1 MSWIAKV
8 RTGLRDCIL
17 WWLSMPRQ
25 WLREWLGIAAH
36 EEDIRLGF
44 ADLRARMQYAE
55 QDNERQA
62 RDLNEIDSRLAERID
77 KVETG
82 QGALAKGLEQI
93 NAALTTGDE
102 RLRGELEGI
111 ADNLQAQI
119 VELGKLPLD
128 AAPKP
133 KEVDG
138 KTQIDP
144 GFRRFT
150 SRKKDWE
157 RAHAQPKTTETGKQI
172 EENHRLIASGTRKT
186 E

>member
-62 RDLNEIDSRLAERID
+62 RDLNEIDSRLSGRID

-102 RLRGELEGI
+102 LLRGETGGI
-111 ADNLQAQI
+111 ADTCRR
-119 VELGKLPLD
+119 KLSNSANSRSTP
-128 AAPKP
+128 P
-133 KEVDG
+133 
-138 KTQIDP
+138 
-144 GFRRFT
+144 R
-150 SRKKDWE
+150 SRKKWMAKRRLTPDSAASP
-157 RAHAQPKTTETGKQI
+157 RA
-172 EENHRLIASGTRKT
+172 RKT
-186 E
+186 GNAPTPSQRPPRPASRSKRITG

>member
-62 RDLNEIDSRLAERID
+62 RDLNEIDSRLSGRID

-82 QGALAKGLEQI
+82 QGALAKGLGMSLAVMVG
-93 NAALTTGDE
+93 N
-102 RLRGELEGI
+102 R
-111 ADNLQAQI
+111 
-119 VELGKLPLD
+119 
-128 AAPKP
+128 
-133 KEVDG
+133 
-138 KTQIDP
+138 
-144 GFRRFT
+144 
-150 SRKKDWE
+150 
-157 RAHAQPKTTETGKQI
+157 
-172 EENHRLIASGTRKT
+172 
-186 E
+186 